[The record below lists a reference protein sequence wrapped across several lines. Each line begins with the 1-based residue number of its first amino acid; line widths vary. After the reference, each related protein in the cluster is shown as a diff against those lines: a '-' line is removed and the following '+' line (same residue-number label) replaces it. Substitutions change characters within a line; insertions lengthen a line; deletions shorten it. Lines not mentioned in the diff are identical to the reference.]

1 MYMKGLQIRTKYS
14 TSPIIKLDLGSGDF
28 HRKGFIGIDLSHKA
42 DIPWD
47 LGWGIP
53 FRENTVDIIRS
64 DHFFEHLDIDNLIFV
79 LKECHRVLKPKGVLD
94 ITVPHIDPYIEAY
107 LKKDLIF
114 LKSKINDIPIKYEN
128 ILATP
133 FDIIMWLLYR
143 NGDHKV
149 FFDRDS
155 IVHKL
160 KISGFKI
167 IKERRKNKKIDRNIR
182 YSSIYITAIK

>member
-1 MYMKGLQIRTKYS
+1 M
-14 TSPIIKLDLGSGDF
+14 
-28 HRKGFIGIDLSHKA
+28 
-42 DIPWD
+42 
-47 LGWGIP
+47 
-53 FRENTVDIIRS
+53 
-64 DHFFEHLDIDNLIFV
+64 IFV